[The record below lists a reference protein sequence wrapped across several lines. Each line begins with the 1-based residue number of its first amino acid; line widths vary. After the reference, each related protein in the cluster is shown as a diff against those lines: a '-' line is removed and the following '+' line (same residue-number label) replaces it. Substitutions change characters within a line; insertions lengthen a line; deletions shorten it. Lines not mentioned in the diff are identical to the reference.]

1 MARSPTKSVG
11 IQSVEV
17 SAALLRAL
25 AETSGPMTL
34 TSLAKQARMSLS
46 KAHKYL
52 ASFIRIGLVRQDSV
66 SGRYMLGRFA
76 AELGFAAMRN
86 IDVVEIAQ
94 ETLDLLRDRLDTTAA
109 LSVWGSQGPTVVRKA
124 LNLQPVSLLVQL
136 GTVTPLLTSSTGRV
150 FAAYLDRRK
159 TKSMIDRE
167 LADRKGAAA
176 RSGLRSMADV
186 EKLLAKVKKDGMAV
200 AVGLMH
206 PGVIGMSAP
215 VFDIDGDVIATDQ
228 PGGHGRHHGHAAE
241 SAARRALRAAAADL
255 VINSAAIRPLEIG
268 LGESGAGTAQ
278 ASPRFS
284 FSNAAL
290 IAGAR
295 QTISISVPIG

>member
-1 MARSPTKSVG
+1 MGRSPTKSVG

-94 ETLDLLRDRLDTTAA
+94 ETLDSLRDRLDTTAA

-159 TKSMIDRE
+159 TKTMIGRE

-176 RSGLRSMADV
+176 RSGLRTLADV
-186 EKLLAKVKKDGMAV
+186 EKLLTKVQRDGMAV

-215 VFDIDGDVIATDQ
+215 VFDIDGDIIATINLAGMDGVLDTRPQ
-228 PGGHGRHHGHAAE
+228 
-241 SAARRALRAAAADL
+241 SVARRVLRSAAADL
-255 VINSAAIRPLEIG
+255 SHQLGRNS
-268 LGESGAGTAQ
+268 TA
-278 ASPRFS
+278 
-284 FSNAAL
+284 
-290 IAGAR
+290 
-295 QTISISVPIG
+295 

>member
-1 MARSPTKSVG
+1 MPRSPTKSVG

-94 ETLDLLRDRLDTTAA
+94 ETLDSLRDRLDTTAA

-159 TKSMIDRE
+159 TKSMIERE

-176 RSGLRSMADV
+176 RSGLRSVADV
-186 EKLLAKVKKDGMAV
+186 DKLLAKVKKDGVAV

-215 VFDIDGDVIATDQ
+215 VFDIDGDVIATVNLAGVDGIIDTR
-228 PGGHGRHHGHAAE
+228 PN
-241 SAARRALRAAAADL
+241 STARRALRAAAADL
-255 VINSAAIRPLEIG
+255 SHQLGRNS
-268 LGESGAGTAQ
+268 
-278 ASPRFS
+278 
-284 FSNAAL
+284 SN
-290 IAGAR
+290 
-295 QTISISVPIG
+295 

>member
-94 ETLDLLRDRLDTTAA
+94 ETLDSLRDRLDTTAA

-159 TKSMIDRE
+159 TKAMIDRE

-186 EKLLAKVKKDGMAV
+186 ERLLAKVRKDGMAV

-215 VFDIDGDVIATDQ
+215 VFDIDGDVIATVNLAGMDGIMDTR
-228 PGGHGRHHGHAAE
+228 PT

-255 VINSAAIRPLEIG
+255 SHQLGRNSTG
-268 LGESGAGTAQ
+268 
-278 ASPRFS
+278 
-284 FSNAAL
+284 
-290 IAGAR
+290 
-295 QTISISVPIG
+295 

>member
-1 MARSPTKSVG
+1 VTNSALAHRDEFATYSGRRFPMGRSPTKSVG

-94 ETLDLLRDRLDTTAA
+94 ETLDSLRDRLDTTAA

-159 TKSMIDRE
+159 TKTMIDRE

-176 RSGLRSMADV
+176 RSGLRTIADV
-186 EKLLAKVKKDGMAV
+186 EKLLTKVQRDGIAV

-215 VFDIDGDVIATDQ
+215 VFDIDGDIIATINLAGMDGVLDTRPQ
-228 PGGHGRHHGHAAE
+228 
-241 SAARRALRAAAADL
+241 SVARRVLRSAAADL
-255 VINSAAIRPLEIG
+255 SHQLGRNS
-268 LGESGAGTAQ
+268 TA
-278 ASPRFS
+278 
-284 FSNAAL
+284 
-290 IAGAR
+290 
-295 QTISISVPIG
+295 

>member
-94 ETLDLLRDRLDTTAA
+94 ETLDSLRDRLDTTAA

-159 TKSMIDRE
+159 TKSMIERE

-186 EKLLAKVKKDGMAV
+186 EKLLAKVRKDGMAV

-215 VFDIDGDVIATDQ
+215 VFDIDGDVIATVNLAGMDGIMDTR
-228 PGGHGRHHGHAAE
+228 PT

-255 VINSAAIRPLEIG
+255 SHQLGRNS
-268 LGESGAGTAQ
+268 TD
-278 ASPRFS
+278 
-284 FSNAAL
+284 
-290 IAGAR
+290 
-295 QTISISVPIG
+295 

>member
-1 MARSPTKSVG
+1 MPRSPTKSVG

-25 AETSGPMTL
+25 AENSGPMTL
-34 TSLAKQARMSLS
+34 TNLAKEARMSLS

-52 ASFIRIGLVRQDSV
+52 ASFIRIGLVRQDGI

-94 ETLDLLRDRLDTTAA
+94 ETLDTLRDRLDTTAA

-159 TKSMIDRE
+159 TKSMIERE
-167 LADRKGAAA
+167 LAERKGAAA
-176 RSGLRSMADV
+176 RSGLRTMADV
-186 EKLLAKVKKDGMAV
+186 ERLLSKVRKEGMAI
-200 AVGLMH
+200 AIGLMH

-215 VFDIDGDVIATDQ
+215 IFDIDGDVIATINLAGMEGVLDTR
-228 PGGHGRHHGHAAE
+228 PHGPV
-241 SAARRALRAAAADL
+241 RRALREAAADL
-255 VINSAAIRPLEIG
+255 SHQLGQNS
-268 LGESGAGTAQ
+268 T
-278 ASPRFS
+278 
-284 FSNAAL
+284 
-290 IAGAR
+290 
-295 QTISISVPIG
+295 T

>member
-94 ETLDLLRDRLDTTAA
+94 ETLDSLRDRLDTTAA

-159 TKSMIDRE
+159 TKSMIERE

-186 EKLLAKVKKDGMAV
+186 EKLLAKVRKDGMAV

-215 VFDIDGDVIATDQ
+215 VFDIDGDVIATVNLAGMDGIMDTR
-228 PGGHGRHHGHAAE
+228 PT

-255 VINSAAIRPLEIG
+255 SHQLGRNS
-268 LGESGAGTAQ
+268 SD
-278 ASPRFS
+278 
-284 FSNAAL
+284 
-290 IAGAR
+290 
-295 QTISISVPIG
+295 